1 MFGKSI
7 RLVRILGISIE
18 LDLSWFI
25 IFIFISWS
33 LSRGYFP
40 YYYPEISRTNYLFM
54 GIVAAILLFLSVLIH
69 ELAHSV
75 IALRNK
81 LPISKITLFIFG
93 GVASM
98 DEEPK
103 TPGVEFRVA
112 FAGPLSS
119 FVLMLIFYLLLHIV
133 PERGAFYAVFEYAGF
148 INGFLAFFN
157 LIPGFPLDGGRLL
170 RSAMWHFTGNLKA
183 STLTASSIG
192 KGFAYILMG
201 FGFLQVMMGR
211 SFNGLWLI
219 LIGFF
224 LQNAAEG
231 SYRQVIIKEFLVD
244 LLVDKVMNPN
254 VFSVSKEMNLNQVVD
269 EYFVAHHCNNFPV
282 VHGDEVVGAI
292 RISEVKRVPREKR
305 GETIVEDIMEKDLAP
320 FLVRPEDA
328 VETVLARMVK
338 DNMGWFIVVEENNR
352 LCGILT
358 RSDIMHLLQ
367 IKSGLDE

>member
-1 MFGKSI
+1 VFGKSI
-7 RLVRILGISIE
+7 RLARVLGISIE

-25 IFIFISWS
+25 IFFLVAFS
-33 LSRGYFP
+33 LTRGYFP
-40 YYYPEISRTNYLFM
+40 YYYPEIARSNYLFM
-54 GIVAAILLFLSVLIH
+54 GVIAAVLLFLSVLLH
-69 ELAHSV
+69 ELAHSIV
-75 IALRNK
+75 ALRNK

-112 FAGPLSS
+112 LAGPVSS
-119 FVLMLIFYLLLHIV
+119 FVLMFTFNFLTRIV
-133 PERGAFYAVFEYAGF
+133 PQGGVFYAIFEYASF

-170 RSAMWHFTGNLKA
+170 RSAMWYFTGRFKA

-192 KGFAYILMG
+192 KGFAFIMMG
-201 FGFLQVMMGR
+201 FGFLQVMTGH

-231 SYRQVIIKEFLVD
+231 SYRQVIIREFLAG
-244 LLVDKVMNPN
+244 LLVEKVMNRN
-254 VFSVSKEMNLNQVVD
+254 VYSVTKEMNLARVVD

-282 VHGDEVVGAI
+282 LEGETVIGAI
-292 RISEVKRVPREKR
+292 RISEVKRVPRPER
-305 GETIVEDIMEKDLAP
+305 EMTRVEDIMERDLSL
-320 FLVRPEDA
+320 FLIRPDDP
-328 VETVLARMVK
+328 VERVLERMVRN
-338 DNMGWFIVVEENNR
+338 NMGWFVVADEDVS
-352 LCGILT
+352 LCGVLT

-367 IKSGLDE
+367 IKTGLDE

>member
-7 RLVRILGISIE
+7 RLATISGISIE

-25 IFIFISWS
+25 IFLLVAWS

-40 YYYPEISRTNYLFM
+40 YYYPEIAKMNYLFM
-54 GIVAAILLFLSVLIH
+54 GVIAALLLFLSVLLH
-69 ELAHSV
+69 ELSHSAV
-75 IALRNK
+75 ALRNK

-112 FAGPLSS
+112 LAGPLSS
-119 FVLMLIFYLLLHIV
+119 FILMLTFHLMTHFV
-133 PERGAFYAVFEYAGF
+133 PPGGAFYAVFEYAAL

-170 RSAMWHFTGNLKA
+170 RSAMWRFTGNFKA
-183 STLTASSIG
+183 STRTASSIG

-201 FGFLQVMMGR
+201 FGFLQVMTGQ

-224 LQNAAEG
+224 LQNAAES
-231 SYRQVIIKEFLVD
+231 SYRQVIIKEFLTG
-244 LLVDKVMNPN
+244 LLVDKVMNRN
-254 VFSVSKEMNLNQVVD
+254 VYSVTKEMNLKKVVD

-282 VHGDEVVGAI
+282 VDGEEVIGAI
-292 RISEVKRVPREKR
+292 RILDVKMIPREEREAITVK
-305 GETIVEDIMEKDLAP
+305 DIMERDLSL
-320 FLVRPEDA
+320 FLVRPEDH
-328 VETVLARMVK
+328 VERILERMIK
-338 DNMGWFIVVEENNR
+338 NNMGWFIVADEGNR
-352 LCGILT
+352 LCGVLT

-367 IKSGLDE
+367 IKTGLDE